1 MSWGDQT
8 PASRSPSRI
17 PGLSAARLRSLMQG
31 FPVLSFLFVAS
42 ILGWGATML
51 WTSVVYS
58 PAFHTLTFVPFLSD
72 GEHARFVPFEIM
84 LASGELWRLL
94 TPIFLHFSLLHL
106 VFNLLIA
113 FEFGRRSE
121 AVLGSVRF
129 GFLVLGL
136 ALISNLAQF
145 LVVPTPLFG
154 GLSGVNYGLVGFV
167 AVRRVRDPFEYRW
180 QVPPALILFLVI
192 SMVLFSFGIGE
203 AFGLQ
208 VANAAHWGGFLTGLI
223 SASIIAPRAKAS

>member
-1 MSWGDQT
+1 M
-8 PASRSPSRI
+8 
-17 PGLSAARLRSLMQG
+17 SAARLRSLLQG
-31 FPVLSFLFVAS
+31 FPVLLFLFVAS

-51 WTSVVYS
+51 WTSGIYS
-58 PAFHTLTFVPFLSD
+58 PAFHTFTFVPFVLA
-72 GEHARFVPFEIM
+72 GEHTSFVPFEIM

-113 FEFGRRSE
+113 FVFGHRSE

-129 GFLVLGL
+129 GFLVVGM
-136 ALISNLAQF
+136 ALISNMAQF

-167 AVRRVRDPFEYRW
+167 AVRRVRDPSEYRW
-180 QVPPALILFLVI
+180 QVPPALILFLIV
-192 SMVLFSFGIGE
+192 SMLLFSFGIGE

-223 SASIIAPRAKAS
+223 IALINPPRSKVS